1 MKENSNK
8 ILLTYGAIGAV
19 AAIAWT
25 IVLYVMGVEAFTGAL
40 SFVGYIIPIVVAIL
54 AAIKAKRE
62 NEGYLDFKAALKIT
76 FGVLALTSL
85 GSTIFNYILIYVIDV
100 PFGEALM
107 QKAALNLEQMLT
119 KFGSKQEDIDKAIEK
134 MNDPSSRNFGNM
146 ALGFL
151 TYLIG
156 WFIVAV
162 IISLIV
168 KKKKPE
174 FADAQF

>member
-1 MKENSNK
+1 MDNHQTLNTEE
-8 ILLTYGAIGAV
+8 IRT
-19 AAIAWT
+19 
-25 IVLYVMGVEAFTGAL
+25 AL
-40 SFVGYIIPIVVAIL
+40 RRDFSGDRYI
-54 AAIKAKRE
+54 
-62 NEGYLDFKAALKIT
+62 
-76 FGVLALTSL
+76 
-85 GSTIFNYILIYVIDV
+85 
-100 PFGEALM
+100 
-107 QKAALNLEQMLT
+107 
-119 KFGSKQEDIDKAIEK
+119 KFGSKQEDIDKALEK

-146 ALGFL
+146 ALGFF